1 MKTEQTIVKKPQVA
15 AADVAKLAAI
25 SPHLV
30 FAFGSVAHF
39 TDKAFGSMM
48 KQAFPRATVIG
59 CTTAGEISNEGVS
72 DNTTVFTAINFAQP
86 DFKSCTVKLSGADK
100 CKETGMAVA
109 NALKAPN
116 LKAIFLLGQGINV
129 NGTPLVDGI
138 RSVVGDKVTLTG
150 GLAGDGGAFKE
161 TWTILNGEVSNSH
174 VVAFGIYGDGVEI
187 ACGSL
192 GGWKPFGPAR
202 RVTKCENNV
211 LYQLDGEP
219 ALAVYKKYLGA
230 DAKGLPGSGLRY
242 PFAILNDNEDE
253 SGVIRTI
260 LAVDEAAGSLTFA
273 GDIPVNG
280 LLRLM
285 HTDSSG
291 LVTGAKGAASETFK
305 HAKNHD
311 GVGILISCVGRK
323 LVMGDEIDEEI
334 EAVQSAFGEKN
345 PVTGFYSYGEIC
357 PQEAF
362 QQCKLHN
369 QTMTITW
376 FADKKAS

>member
-15 AADVAKLAAI
+15 AADVAKLASI
-25 SPHLV
+25 NPHLV
-30 FAFGSVAHF
+30 FVFGSVSHF
-39 TDKAFGSMM
+39 TDEAFGPTM
-48 KQAFPRATVIG
+48 KQAFPKSTVIG
-59 CTTAGEISNEGVS
+59 CTTAGEISSEGVS
-72 DNTTVFTAINFAQP
+72 NNTSVFTAINFAHP
-86 DFKSCTVKLSGADK
+86 DFKSCTVKLNGADK
-100 CKETGMAVA
+100 CKDTGVAVA

-174 VVAFGIYGDGVEI
+174 VVAFGIYGEGVEI

-219 ALAVYKKYLGA
+219 ALAVYKKYLGD

-253 SGVIRTI
+253 TGLIRTI

-273 GDIPVNG
+273 GDIPANG

-323 LVMGDEIDEEI
+323 LVMGDEIDEEV
-334 EAVQSAFGEKN
+334 EAVQHAFGENN

>member
-15 AADVAKLAAI
+15 AADVAKLASI
-25 SPHLV
+25 DPHLV
-30 FAFGSVAHF
+30 FVFGSVAHF
-39 TDKAFGSMM
+39 TSKDFGPMM
-48 KQAFPRATVIG
+48 KQTFPKATVIG
-59 CTTAGEISNEGVS
+59 CTTAGEISNKGVS
-72 DNTTVFTAINFAQP
+72 DNTSVFTAIHFQNP
-86 DFKSCTVKLSGADK
+86 EFKSCSVKLTGADK
-100 CKETGMAVA
+100 CKDTGVSIA
-109 NALKAPN
+109 NSLKAPN
-116 LKAIFLLGQGINV
+116 LKAIFVLGQGINV

-138 RSVVGDKVTLTG
+138 RSVVGDKVTITG

-161 TWTILNGEVSNSH
+161 TWTILNGEVNNGN
-174 VVAFGIYGDGVEI
+174 VVAFGVYGEGVEI
-187 ACGSL
+187 SCGSL

-202 RVTKCENNV
+202 RVTKAVNNV

-219 ALAVYKKYLGA
+219 ALAVYKKYLGE

-253 SGVIRTI
+253 SGLIRTI
-260 LAVDEAAGSLTFA
+260 LAVDEKEGSLTFA
-273 GDIPVNG
+273 GDIPANG

-291 LVTGAKGAASETFK
+291 LVSGAKGAAAETFK
-305 HAKNHD
+305 HAKNHE

-323 LVMGDEIDEEI
+323 LVMGDDIDEEV
-334 EAVQSAFGEKN
+334 EAVQSAFGEEN

-357 PQEAF
+357 PQEGF

>member
-1 MKTEQTIVKKPQVA
+1 MKTEQLIIKKPQVA
-15 AADVAKLAAI
+15 AADFAKLTAI
-25 SPHLV
+25 QPHLV
-30 FAFGSVAHF
+30 FVFGSVANF
-39 TDKAFGSMM
+39 TDASFSPTMKSCFGN
-48 KQAFPRATVIG
+48 ATVIG
-59 CTTAGEISNEGVS
+59 CTTAGEISNKGVT
-72 DNTTVFTAINFAQP
+72 DNSAVFTAIHFNKAE
-86 DFKSCTVKLSGADK
+86 FKSAKTKLNGADK
-100 CKETGMAVA
+100 CFDTGVELA
-109 NALKAPN
+109 NSLKGPN
-116 LKAIFLLGQGINV
+116 LKGIFLLGQGVNV

-138 RSVVGDKVTLTG
+138 RKVVGDQVQITG

-161 TWTILNGEVSNSH
+161 TWTVLNGEVSNGH
-174 VVAFGIYGDGVEI
+174 VVAFGVYGDGVEMS
-187 ACGSL
+187 CGSL

-211 LYQLDGEP
+211 LYELDGEP
-219 ALAVYKKYLGA
+219 ALAVYKKYLGE

-253 SGVIRTI
+253 SGLIRII
-260 LAVDEAAGSLTFA
+260 LAVDEAKGSLTFA
-273 GDIPVNG
+273 GDIPHNG

-291 LVTGAKGAASETFK
+291 LVAGAKGAASETFK

-311 GVGILISCVGRK
+311 GVGVLISCVGRK
-323 LVMGDEIDEEI
+323 LVMGDDIDEEV
-334 EAVQSAFGEKN
+334 EAVQDSFGDHN

-357 PQEAF
+357 PQEGF

-376 FADKKAS
+376 FADKKAV